1 MGTALQHSPVREA
14 WAECLHRELRRRPR
28 GIPLGSM
35 MLYLRGSVWRR
46 HLAERA
52 ADDLVRSGRARLE
65 IRRGEPV
72 LLANDGCH
80 H

>member
-1 MGTALQHSPVREA
+1 
-14 WAECLHRELRRRPR
+14 
-28 GIPLGSM
+28 M

>member
-1 MGTALQHSPVREA
+1 MGTALQRSPVREA
-14 WAECLHRELRRRPR
+14 WAECLFRELQRHRN

-46 HLAERA
+46 PLAERA
-52 ADDLVRSGRARLE
+52 ADDLLRSGRARLE

-72 LLANDGCH
+72 LLANDGSCH
-80 H
+80 

>member
-1 MGTALQHSPVREA
+1 MGTGLQRSPVREA
-14 WAECLHRELRRRPR
+14 WAECLHRELLRHPR

-35 MLYLRGSVWRR
+35 MLHLRPSVWRR

-52 ADDLVRSGRARLE
+52 ADDLLRSGRARLE

-72 LLANDGCH
+72 LLANDGSCH
-80 H
+80 